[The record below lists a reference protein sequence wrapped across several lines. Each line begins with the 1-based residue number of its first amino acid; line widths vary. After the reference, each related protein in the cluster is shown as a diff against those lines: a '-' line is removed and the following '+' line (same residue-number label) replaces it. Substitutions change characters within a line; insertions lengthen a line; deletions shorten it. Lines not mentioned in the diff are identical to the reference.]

1 MIKRSLSFKRIII
14 TIISVVSFVIIISLA
29 ENGIS
34 DFFLEIFGIG
44 LATLILTKGVSWIFD
59 NIDYLKTLYE
69 IWKKDL
75 WDKDIRLSISYLIQ
89 IDVKNNHG
97 ITQYLLV
104 PNSRT
109 NGFQPVGGVYKYYN
123 ETQIKKLHAR
133 PATQFHKENDFR
145 LLLKGRH
152 LIKFIS
158 YFKSGK
164 NRETSFEREFKEELL
179 DTRILNA
186 NIFSSVK
193 FEHLRQD
200 TTGLRYSDYFQCYEV
215 LIYDIIVPHFTEE
228 QKRELEQLVNHPM
241 INIDFR
247 LVSEDLIKSKGHSR
261 TENKDLFKLQEHT
274 KRIL

>member
-1 MIKRSLSFKRIII
+1 MFERNISFKWVTIAIISGGSFIII
-14 TIISVVSFVIIISLA
+14 VSLA
-29 ENGIS
+29 ENGVNDYI
-34 DFFLEIFGIG
+34 LEILGIA
-44 LATLILTKGVSWIFD
+44 LATFILNKGVSWIFN
-59 NIDYLKTLYE
+59 NIDYLKTLYD
-69 IWKKDL
+69 IWKKGL

-89 IDVKNNHG
+89 IEVKNDKG

-123 ETQIKKLHAR
+123 ETPIKRLHAR
-133 PATQFHKENDFR
+133 PATQFHQKNDFR

-152 LIKFIS
+152 LIRFIS

-164 NRETSFEREFKEELL
+164 NREISFEREFKEELL
-179 DTRILNA
+179 DTGILDS

-200 TTGLRYSDYFQCYEV
+200 TTGLRYSKHFKCNEV
-215 LIYDIIVPHFTEE
+215 LIYDIVIPHFTEE
-228 QKRELEQLVNHPM
+228 QKIELEQLFNHPM

-247 LVSEDLIKSKGHSR
+247 LVSEDLIKSEGYCGV
-261 TENKDLFKLQEHT
+261 ENKDLFKMQEHT
-274 KRIL
+274 ERIL